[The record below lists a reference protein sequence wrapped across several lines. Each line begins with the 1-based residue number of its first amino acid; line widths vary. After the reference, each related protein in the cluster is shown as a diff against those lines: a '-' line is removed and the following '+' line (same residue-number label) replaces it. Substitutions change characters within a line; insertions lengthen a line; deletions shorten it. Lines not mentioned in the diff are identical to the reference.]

1 MFIKFW
7 GTRGSVPVPGKDTIK
22 YGGNTPCVEIRTSN
36 NKLLILDAGTGIR
49 ELGHSLIQNGSNE
62 SLDILLSH
70 YHWDHIQGIP
80 FFIPIYQKGRDITFY
95 GIPGREN
102 EMKKLLSNQMELDY
116 FPVKINEVPANIKFE
131 HVRPNN
137 VLHLDGFKI
146 ETLSVYHPSP
156 TLTFKVSENGKNIIY
171 MTDNELDVK
180 GENDSNI
187 SQKLSVKNK
196 ELIEFCSG
204 CDYLIHDMM
213 YDEEVIE
220 SKLGWGHSSNKAVAN
235 FAMLADVKNLI
246 FFHYNPDYTDEK
258 IDQLLESTKQELKKN
273 GSNINCIAS
282 REGLTITF

>member
-7 GTRGSVPVPGKDTIK
+7 GTRGSIPVPGKDTLK

-49 ELGHSLIQNGSNE
+49 ELGHRLVQDGFNE
-62 SLDILLSH
+62 PLDILLTH

-80 FFIPIYQKGRDITFY
+80 FFIPIYQKGREITFY
-95 GIPGREN
+95 GIRGRVN
-102 EMKKLLSNQMELDY
+102 TMKQLLSDQMELDY
-116 FPVKINEVPANIKFE
+116 FPIKIDEVPAEIKFE
-131 HVRPNN
+131 HIQPNKL
-137 VLHLDGFKI
+137 LHLDGLNI

-156 TLTFKVSENGKNIIY
+156 TLTFKVSENDKNIIY

-180 GENDSNI
+180 GENETNMI
-187 SQKLSVKNK
+187 EMLKTKNN
-196 ELIEFCSG
+196 ELIKFCNG

-213 YDEEVIE
+213 YDEKVIE

-235 FAMLADVKNLI
+235 FAILANVKNLV

-258 IDQLLESTKQELKKN
+258 IDQLLESTRNELKRY
-273 GSNINCIAS
+273 GSEINCIAS
-282 REGLTITF
+282 REGLTITL